1 MWVFLP
7 FLAFLVFVEIHVS
20 SGAEKRL
27 FQAQIWENLFH
38 YQKRTAKF
46 KLTRCALR
54 TIWVEKFLTRMQNR
68 FFHASNRSI
77 ILMNRLKV
85 QWHRWYST
93 AIGRSGVAVSRL
105 QLHSYRAVHRDG
117 WQKFP
122 MSAWNLR
129 WLITVFLRDPP
140 HRSGH
145 TQAHLYVLY
154 KFCSRILR
162 LLQVRISFS
171 EFLPNFVK
179 YCRYSYVL
187 MSFLMNWQFFF
198 VQNWSCE
205 FENRSTNSSFI
216 IFPLDFM
223 Y

>member
-1 MWVFLP
+1 MYESVFLP
-7 FLAFLVFVEIHVS
+7 FLAFLVFVEIHISRLVQR
-20 SGAEKRL
+20 SGSLKHKSVKPVPLPKAHCKIQTHR
-27 FQAQIWENLFH
+27 
-38 YQKRTAKF
+38 
-46 KLTRCALR
+46 RCALR

-77 ILMNRLKV
+77 IIMNRLKV

-105 QLHSYRAVHRDG
+105 QLHSYRAVHRDD
-117 WQKFP
+117 WQKFT

-129 WLITVFLRDPP
+129 WLMTVFLRDPP
-140 HRSGH
+140 HPSGH

-162 LLQVRISFS
+162 LLQVRILFS

-187 MSFLMNWQFFF
+187 MSLLMN
-198 VQNWSCE
+198 
-205 FENRSTNSSFI
+205 
-216 IFPLDFM
+216 
-223 Y
+223 

>member
-1 MWVFLP
+1 MNRRWCDNFNGNLLKVNKVYRNLLTVSCFPGIRWNPCFLWCRETA
-7 FLAFLVFVEIHVS
+7 LWSTNL
-20 SGAEKRL
+20 
-27 FQAQIWENLFH
+27 WNLFH
-38 YQKRTAKF
+38 YRRRTAKF

-54 TIWVEKFLTRMQNR
+54 TVWVEKFLARMQNR

-77 ILMNRLKV
+77 IIMNRLKV

-93 AIGRSGVAVSRL
+93 AIGRSGVAVSHL
-105 QLHSYRAVHRDG
+105 QLHSYRAVHRDD
-117 WQKFP
+117 WQKFT
-122 MSAWNLR
+122 MSANLQ

-140 HRSGH
+140 RPSGH

-154 KFCSRILR
+154 KFCSHISR

-187 MSFLMNWQFFF
+187 MSFLKNWRFLAQEKQYT
-198 VQNWSCE
+198 V
-205 FENRSTNSSFI
+205 
-216 IFPLDFM
+216 
-223 Y
+223 